1 MEVCVIETR
10 WILED
15 RLTPRNDLVFAVFQ
29 ANPHHKR
36 MTDMKNIVTRSMY
49 REEIVGSGLREY
61 LMSG

>member
-1 MEVCVIETR
+1 
-10 WILED
+10 
-15 RLTPRNDLVFAVFQ
+15 
-29 ANPHHKR
+29 